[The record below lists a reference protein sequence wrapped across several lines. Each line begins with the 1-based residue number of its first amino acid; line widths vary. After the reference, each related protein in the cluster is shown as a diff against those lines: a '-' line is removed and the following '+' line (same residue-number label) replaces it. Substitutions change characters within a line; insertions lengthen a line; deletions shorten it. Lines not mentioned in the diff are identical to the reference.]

1 MLLLALYAQRRGLL
15 SMRTEGVLPHLHDLV
30 LEGGEEK
37 VDNLVL
43 LDGQRVEVDLLHGL
57 DLAGL
62 DETTELGDGLPLLLF
77 VLGSTTTTT
86 ATATTTATVTTTVTS
101 TRCESATSCSTVSHC
116 VDMCCCC
123 RRREVSFWAGRRLA
137 AV

>member
-1 MLLLALYAQRRGLL
+1 MLVSGSCCSCCLYAQRRSLL
-15 SMRTEGVLPHLHDLV
+15 SMRTEGILSHLHDLV
-30 LEGGEEK
+30 LEGGEEE

-62 DETTELGDGLPLLLF
+62 DETTELGDGLPLLLL
-77 VLGSTTTTT
+77 VLRSTTTTT

-116 VDMCCCC
+116 VDMCC
-123 RRREVSFWAGRRLA
+123 
-137 AV
+137 